1 MKNLIERVRNY
12 SRFIYFRIAL
22 IFVALLALTLVT
34 VGYFFVTQYDS
45 QITNNF
51 NQSITVPANV
61 RNQISDL
68 MVQAES
74 PTRDEQISDELNHL
88 SFSTNSEIF
97 VVDLQGKIV
106 GVSNGGEN
114 YPIGTIVGD
123 NQEKDREIWQTL
135 KSTSNRDSNFVFD
148 INDQQLT
155 QQISTIV
162 DADTNQMVGAVVAI
176 SNSSRL
182 VQSINQ
188 IIRLYIGTAFF
199 PLLASIFLSL
209 LLFRFLS
216 EPLSQ
221 ISKQIR
227 GLANGNLYLRNTVI
241 GNDEIGQLGR
251 DMNSLAKKLQDSD
264 EDLLNEHSRLNSI
277 LENMSDGVLVI
288 NRLGLIT
295 LVNDTATTLLS
306 VDRKN
311 ILNKSVIKSL
321 HMDKQKISLRDL
333 FKDEKPHIIDL
344 SEPNKDLI
352 ISLTPSIIR
361 RNSGL
366 ITGAVLVMHDVTAQ
380 EQIELERKNFVSNVS
395 HELRTPL
402 TSVNSYL
409 ETLLENN
416 VTDKKTVRQFLNTA
430 YKETQRMIRM
440 VSELLVLSR
449 MDQKTSD
456 LKLET
461 VDLSE
466 TINYLIDRFEF
477 NIQTTDEKKY
487 EFVRKIDKHKI
498 QVNIDQ
504 DKFAQVIDNILL
516 NAVKYSLDGGK
527 IIIATKIVETD
538 VAITISDQGLGI
550 PKKDLK
556 NIFKRF
562 YRVDKARSRA
572 QGGSGLGLSISK
584 EIVELLNGQIS
595 VDSIE
600 GKGTS
605 FTIVLPLESKDLIPE

>member
-1 MKNLIERVRNY
+1 MKKLIERIRNY

-114 YPIGTIVGD
+114 YPIGTIVGN